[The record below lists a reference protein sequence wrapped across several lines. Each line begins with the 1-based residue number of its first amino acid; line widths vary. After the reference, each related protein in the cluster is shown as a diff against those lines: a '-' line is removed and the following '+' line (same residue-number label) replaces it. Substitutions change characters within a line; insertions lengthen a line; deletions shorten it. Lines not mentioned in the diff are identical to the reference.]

1 MSAKYYCSARCS
13 AFQIGQSQF
22 NAIPKEKLNA
32 VNMNPTSLYASI
44 SINKLKIFKC
54 KVTKEKKQA
63 LAL

>member
-22 NAIPKEKLNA
+22 KIPKERLNA
-32 VNMNPTSLYASI
+32 VNMKPTSLYASI